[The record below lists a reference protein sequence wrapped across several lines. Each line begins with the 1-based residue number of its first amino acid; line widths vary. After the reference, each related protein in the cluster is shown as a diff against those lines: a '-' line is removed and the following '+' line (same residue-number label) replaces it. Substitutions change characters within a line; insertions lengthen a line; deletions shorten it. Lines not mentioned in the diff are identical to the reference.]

1 MVQLW
6 KEFYDVCLQWFFD
19 WGDKNDPSN
28 EAGVHDREYMDAL
41 ERRNIAAI
49 TVSPHLAIIA
59 ARDLPVINLVNH
71 VHCGLLDDVPND

>member
-1 MVQLW
+1 M
-6 KEFYDVCLQWFFD
+6 
-19 WGDKNDPSN
+19 
-28 EAGVHDREYMDAL
+28 HDREYMDAL